1 MSYRMKTEGLKE
13 LIDDIKAL
21 GDSAW
26 YIGSFA
32 LYEGAA
38 VMADAIDAEAKTIKT
53 EPFHYAA
60 VDGVTMRKASPEEK
74 AIVTESDA
82 IGIAKFRKR
91 LGAVDTSVG
100 YNSSGYAPVNWNHMR
115 SNART
120 NYKNATFKGREIN
133 ASSTLKWIRSQG
145 GSAKYGISKDI
156 GKGAQNMKPIG
167 VIANAINSGTSFMHK
182 DPFMRRAYRKGEQKA
197 IEAIIRKGEEMI
209 DQIIESNE
217 SGGKSA

>member
-1 MSYRMKTEGLKE
+1 MPYRMKTEGLKE
-13 LIDDIKAL
+13 LIDEIKAL

-32 LYEGAA
+32 LYDGAS
-38 VMADAIDAEAKTIKT
+38 VMADAIDAEAKTIET

-60 VDGVTMRKASPEEK
+60 VNGATMRKASPEEK
-74 AIVTESDA
+74 AIVTESDV

-100 YNSSGYAPVNWNHMR
+100 YNSSGYAPVNWNHM
-115 SNART
+115 SSKART
-120 NYKNATFKGREIN
+120 NYKAQSFKGFDN
-133 ASSTLKWIRSQG
+133 MTTSTLKFAGVYKRG
-145 GSAKYGISKDI
+145 V
-156 GKGAQNMKPIG
+156 QNMKPIG
-167 VIANAINSGTSFMHK
+167 VIANAINSGTSFMYK

-209 DQIIESNE
+209 DKIIESKE